1 MMTATDHSGF
11 PDGLATLQLLAVSS
25 VVFAHPSLGSA
36 EPGAGLSF
44 ARRRRGPDH
53 KSARSDTMTKRL
65 CIRLAM
71 GALGAAVAVA
81 TAAVPGRAEDKV
93 IKIGALLPISGPG
106 SYFGVQDK
114 QGIELALELI
124 NKTGV
129 NGYKL
134 DVKYEDSA
142 CGPLPATQ
150 AAKRLLEQYKPDVI
164 LGEECSDATLAIMP
178 VVEEAK
184 VPLIN
189 AGSSAIKITEPGNPW
204 TFRIFPNEVMQGVDI
219 ANNAYKKLNARTAVL
234 LHENTNAGIG
244 NANVFNE
251 AFTKLGGKVL
261 ADIGF
266 GRDVNDFTAIATRI
280 AGLGAV
286 DVIPTYTLEGQGL
299 KITQALMQ
307 AGVTKGGDG
316 KAIQVGT
323 IWLPFGFEQKA
334 GKAALGYVRAVQFDP
349 LDQRPVVR
357 DFIAAFKAKY
367 NQSPTHLHAHS
378 YDQIALVADVVKR
391 GGTDAQ
397 SIRDGLAATKNFS
410 GVTGSVAFD
419 QTNQNTSMDTIH
431 YMETLPDLTWKPLG
445 WN

>member
-1 MMTATDHSGF
+1 MTLRLRTVLAPMMAASLIATF
-11 PDGLATLQLLAVSS
+11 
-25 VVFAHPSLGSA
+25 
-36 EPGAGLSF
+36 
-44 ARRRRGPDH
+44 
-53 KSARSDTMTKRL
+53 
-65 CIRLAM
+65 
-71 GALGAAVAVA
+71 AVA
-81 TAAVPGRAEDKV
+81 TARAQDKV
-93 IKIGALLPISGPG
+93 IRIGALLPISGPG
-106 SYFGVQDK
+106 SYFGVQDR
-114 QGIELALELI
+114 QGIDLAIEQL
-124 NKTGV
+124 NKAGV
-129 NGYKL
+129 NGYKFE
-134 DVKYEDSA
+134 VKYEDSA
-142 CGPLPATQ
+142 CSPLPATQ
-150 AAKRLLEQYKPDVI
+150 AAKRLLEQYKPHVL

-189 AGSSAIKITEPGNPW
+189 AGSSAIKITEPGNYW
-204 TFRIFPNEVMQGVDI
+204 TFRIFPNEVMQGVDL
-219 ANNAYKKLNARTAVL
+219 AKNAYNKLSARTAVL

-251 AFTKLGGKVL
+251 AFTKLGGKIL

-280 AGLGAV
+280 AGLGQV

-316 KAIQVGT
+316 KAIQIGT

-334 GKAALGYVRAVQFDP
+334 GKSALGYIRGVQFDP
-349 LDQRPVVR
+349 LDKRPLVQ

-378 YDQIALVADVVKR
+378 YDQILLIADTVKR
-391 GGTDAQ
+391 GANDAQ
-397 SIRDGLAATKNFS
+397 SIRDHLAKTQNLAAI
-410 GVTGSVAFD
+410 TGTISFD
-419 QTNQNTSMDTIH
+419 SHNQNSSMDTIH
-431 YMETLPDLTWKPLG
+431 YMETLPDLSWKPLG